1 MRSAQGCWFVVL
13 PDRDLHPRVMARL
26 RDSAR
31 PDVLRFVP
39 HPSGRP
45 WLAGRWTG
53 EEMTVCTAGAVRLAV
68 AGTCSLD
75 PAQLA
80 VRARRI
86 GDPAHIEAALAGGHG
101 CFHVIASVAGHTYVR
116 GSHSGQRRVYRAEV
130 EGGTVC
136 ADRSLTLARLT
147 GAELDTAQLAL
158 RLAGGSVPHPLAGG
172 ALWRGVHGV
181 QPGQALESGPDG
193 RVRTRSWWQPPVAE
207 LPLAEAAA
215 GLGEALRRA
224 VALRVRPGEVVG
236 ADLSGGMDSTS
247 LCFLAAEAGAR
258 LVAVTLDWSA
268 PTNQDRAYA
277 EHAAGRLPGLEHLV
291 FPSAGLPG
299 HFSGLDERGEPTDE
313 PTAALRDRAQQQALA
328 EAMLAHGA
336 GRRLSGHGGDHVVQ
350 PPPAYLHG
358 LLRHSPAAG
367 LRHAAGRRARHRWP
381 LGATVRAL
389 LEGRSYASWLTQAAE
404 QLLSP
409 TAPTSLGWG
418 PGPRLPAWASAQAVE
433 LCREQLRAAAH
444 RAEPLHRDRGRHAWI
459 RTARQ
464 AGQAAGHLTHRAA
477 LAGLPADAPFCD
489 DAVIDAALA
498 ARPHEAAT
506 PWSYKPLLA
515 AAMNGLVPDH
525 ILRRTSKD
533 HCGPEWREGLRRHRP
548 TLAAWAEDSR
558 LVAAGVA
565 DADQLRRALL
575 SPQLLTG
582 GAPELEATLGAEGWL
597 RDLEHHD
604 ARHDAQ
610 EKDVAPTSP

>member
-1 MRSAQGCWFVVL
+1 MRSTPGCWFVVL

-26 RDSAR
+26 RETAR
-31 PDVLRFVP
+31 PDTLRVVP

-45 WLAGRWTG
+45 WLAGRWTD
-53 EEMTVCTAGAVRLAV
+53 EEMTVRTAGAVRLAV

-75 PAQLA
+75 PGQLA

-86 GDPAHIEAALAGGHG
+86 GDPAHIEAALSGAHG

-116 GSHSGQRRVYRAEV
+116 GSHSGQRRVFRAEV

-147 GAELDTAQLAL
+147 GAAPDIARLAL
-158 RLAGGSVPHPLAGG
+158 HLAGGRVPHPLAEG
-172 ALWRGVHGV
+172 ALWGGVYGV

-193 RVRTRSWWQPPVAE
+193 RVRTRVWWQPPVAE
-207 LPLAEAAA
+207 LPPAEAAA
-215 GLGEALRRA
+215 GLREAMRRA
-224 VALRVRPGEVVG
+224 VALRVGSGEVVG

-277 EHAAGRLPGLEHLV
+277 DHAAARLPGIEHLV
-291 FPSAGLPG
+291 FPSADLPG
-299 HFSGLDERGEPTDE
+299 HFSGLDVRGEPTDE
-313 PTAALRDRAQQQALA
+313 PTAAPRDRAQQRHLA
-328 EAMLAHGA
+328 EAMLTRGA
-336 GRRLSGHGGDHVVQ
+336 GLRLSGHGGDQVVQ
-350 PPPAYLHG
+350 PPPAYLHA

-381 LGATVRAL
+381 LGAMVHAL
-389 LEGRSYASWLTQAAE
+389 VDGRSYAAWLTQAAE
-404 QLLSP
+404 HLIGP
-409 TAPTSLGWG
+409 AAPTPLGWG

-459 RTARQ
+459 AMVRQ
-464 AGQAAGHLTHRAA
+464 AGRAAGPLSHRAA
-477 LAGLPADAPFCD
+477 LAGLPAHTPFCD

-498 ARPHEAAT
+498 ARPHEAST

-525 ILRRTSKD
+525 ILCRTTKD
-533 HCGPEWREGLRRHRP
+533 HCGAEWREGLRRQRR

-565 DADQLRRALL
+565 DADELRRALL

-582 GAPELEATLGAEGWL
+582 GAPELEATLGAEAWL